1 MEVLK
6 PYILLRELYME
17 YSVTLPYMYGGN
29 PELTV
34 EAVYLLQEVSDDEPK
49 EYLYKLVGVR
59 VVRSGDNDEV

>member
-6 PYILLRELYME
+6 PYLLLRKLYME
-17 YSVTLPYMYGGN
+17 YTVMLPYMYGDN
-29 PELTV
+29 IDHPTI

-59 VVRSGDNDEV
+59 VVHE